1 MIFIDQ
7 DQNVPSVPITDDPM
21 PEPTPVRGSG
31 SGSII
36 NVYTSETT
44 LEQVQ
49 KQFEKGVR
57 GGIPI
62 IDIDP
67 LTECIFTEVASY
79 EKVDGKLELT
89 ENTEITEEQH
99 AEMPIMTMRRDHGLR
114 AVGGEDVLMPFH
126 GNFVIPGWLSDQLM
140 KIAKN
145 KKIPKPHIVYEDVK
159 FGSRPKED
167 KPNNSAIFTLQDK
180 FTVGFRVGPKS

>member
-1 MIFIDQ
+1 MILIDQ
-7 DQNVPSVPITDDPM
+7 DQNVPSVPITDDPV

-67 LTECIFTEVASY
+67 LTECIFTEVASS

-89 ENTEITEEQH
+89 ENTEITEELH

-114 AVGGEDVLMPFH
+114 AVGADVVMPFY
-126 GNFVIPGWLSDQLM
+126 GNYVMPGWLSAKLM
-140 KIAKN
+140 AIAKN
-145 KKIPKPHIVYEDVK
+145 KKIPKPHIVYEDIT
-159 FGSRPKED
+159 FASRPKED
-167 KPNNSAIFTLQDK
+167 RLTNAANFTIQDK